1 MDEVISRACVQLQI
15 LTILH
20 RFATK
25 YSFSHFKEVVDPCSL
40 SLTVD
45 LKYHEVVNEELLK
58 APLMDD
64 VITINS
70 LPTHSL
76 QRSRGPL
83 CLLKKSPI

>member
-1 MDEVISRACVQLQI
+1 MSPAANINHFASLCNKVQFLPLQ
-15 LTILH
+15 
-20 RFATK
+20 
-25 YSFSHFKEVVDPCSL
+25 EVVDPCSI